1 MSFMIQLVLL
11 ALSAAACCAQSGGEA
26 IKNYA
31 PINDLRMY
39 YTVQGNGPP
48 LVLIHGGIGA
58 SEVFGENVPLL
69 ARTYR
74 VIVPHM
80 QGHGLTKDID
90 RPLRYE
96 QLADDVASL
105 IDHLKLGRVDI
116 MGYSMGGGIALQT
129 AIRHPGKVG
138 RLVIVST
145 TMARDGWYPDVVKAF
160 EDMATQAS
168 KLGAGVARSPLAKL
182 YPDTKW
188 DVLFRKVGEMESAP
202 FDWSEAVG
210 RITAPALLVF
220 ADADA
225 IRPEHITDFYQRFGG
240 FLRDGG
246 LNGSQRSKSWLAIVP
261 NTTHYNLLRTT
272 EVGQLAIE
280 FLKKQAGK

>member
-1 MSFMIQLVLL
+1 MRFMISLVVL
-11 ALSAAACCAQSGGEA
+11 ALSAAACCAQSGGET

-31 PINDLRMY
+31 PINGLGMY

-58 SEVFGENVPLL
+58 SEVFGANVPLL

-96 QLADDVASL
+96 QMADDVAAL
-105 IDHLKLGRVDI
+105 IDHLRLGKVDI

-129 AIRHPGKVG
+129 AMRHPEKVD

-145 TMARDGWYPDVVKAF
+145 TMARDGWYPDVVKTF
-160 EDMATQAS
+160 EEMPANAS
-168 KLGAGVARSPLAKL
+168 LVGAGLARSPLGKL
-182 YPDTKW
+182 YPDAKW
-188 DVLFRKVGEMESAP
+188 DVLFRKIGEMESEP
-202 FDWSEAVG
+202 FDWSEYVG
-210 RITAPALLVF
+210 RINAPALLVF

-225 IRPEHITDFYQRFGG
+225 VRPEHITDFYKRFGG

-246 LNGSQRSKSWLAIVP
+246 LDGSQRSKSRLAIVP
-261 NTTHYNLLRTT
+261 NTTHYNLLATT
-272 EVGQLAIE
+272 VVGQMAAE
-280 FLKKQAGK
+280 FLKK